1 MIVKEKLIFW
11 PLAAVFIGMLVF
23 GFVSQGNKEEA
34 TKDLLKEIEVAT
46 KKSRAKKKAQEDKLD
61 VKMVK
66 AEDNL
71 DTYELLLKRSPFFRV
86 RDASEIKKVERI
98 PLKKE
103 EPKKVILKYKGR
115 AMMGS
120 KVMVVIEDE
129 GTGKSFFV
137 QEGDMIG
144 DFLVVTI
151 DEKEVALKKKG
162 GEEIILNSSKKEQEK
177 KEKKASEE

>member
-11 PLAAVFIGMLVF
+11 PLATVFIGILVF
-23 GFVSQGNKEEA
+23 GFVSQGKKEEA

-46 KKSRAKKKAQEDKLD
+46 KKNMAKKKAKKDKLD

-71 DTYELLLKRSPFFRV
+71 NAYELLLKRSPFFRV
-86 RDASEIKKVERI
+86 RDTSEIKKVEVI

-103 EPKKVILKYKGR
+103 EPKKAILKYKGR

-120 KVMVVIEDE
+120 KVMVVIEDQ

-144 DFLVVTI
+144 DFLVVAI
-151 DEKEVALKKKG
+151 DEKEVTLKKKG
-162 GEEIILNSSKKEQEK
+162 GEEIILSAAKKGQEK
-177 KEKKASEE
+177 KEKKVNEE

>member
-1 MIVKEKLIFW
+1 MIVKEKLVFW

-23 GFVSQGNKEEA
+23 GFVSQGKKEGA

-46 KKSRAKKKAQEDKLD
+46 KKSRAKKKAKKDKLD
-61 VKMVK
+61 VKMLK
-66 AEDNL
+66 TEDNL
-71 DTYELLLKRSPFFRV
+71 DMYELLLKRSPFFRV
-86 RDASEIKKVERI
+86 RDVSEIKKVEVI

-103 EPKKVILKYKGR
+103 EPKKVILKYKGK

-120 KVMVVIEDE
+120 KIMVVIEDQ

-137 QEGDMIG
+137 QEGDMVG

-151 DEKEVALKKKG
+151 DEKEVVLRKKG
-162 GEEIILNSSKKEQEK
+162 GEEVILSSSKREQEK
-177 KEKKASEE
+177 KEEGPSEE